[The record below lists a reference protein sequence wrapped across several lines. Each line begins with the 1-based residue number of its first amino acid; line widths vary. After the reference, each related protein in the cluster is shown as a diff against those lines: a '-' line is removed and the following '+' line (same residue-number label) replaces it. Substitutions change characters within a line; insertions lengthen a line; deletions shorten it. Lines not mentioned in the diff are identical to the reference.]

1 MGSSENTKV
10 TAITH
15 SNRRTSSET
24 ATTSQSQ
31 SRPSSSLS
39 QHAPSSIIP
48 KVPKILPRMNRTE
61 ALRTAKKEKEEAER
75 IKLASVKIRRPGE
88 MRLEKPQK
96 SSKPSALGDYS
107 NGGDSPR
114 RSTFA
119 E

>member
-10 TAITH
+10 TAP
-15 SNRRTSSET
+15 SNNNRRTSSET
-24 ATTSQSQ
+24 ATSRSQ

-39 QHAPSSIIP
+39 QHATSSIIP
-48 KVPKILPRMNRTE
+48 KVPKIVPRMNRTE
-61 ALRTAKKEKEEAER
+61 ALRTAKKEKEEADR
-75 IKLASVKIRRPGE
+75 IKLASVKTRKPGE
-88 MRLEKPQK
+88 LRLERPQK
-96 SSKPSALGDYS
+96 SSKPAALGDYS